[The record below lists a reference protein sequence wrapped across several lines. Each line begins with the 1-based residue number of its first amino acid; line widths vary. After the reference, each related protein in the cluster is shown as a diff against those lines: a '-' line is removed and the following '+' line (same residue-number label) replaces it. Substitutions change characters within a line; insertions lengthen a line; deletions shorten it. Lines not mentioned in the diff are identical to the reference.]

1 MLQTASGRSEINV
14 GQPQT
19 ERRPRRVS
27 YAVNFLSF
35 FFFSDC
41 RMMCYFFDLEIY
53 TQSIEKSRT
62 SVGFSCL

>member
-1 MLQTASGRSEINV
+1 MSGYQRVVMLQTASGRSEINV

-35 FFFSDC
+35 FFF
-41 RMMCYFFDLEIY
+41 FQTVE
-53 TQSIEKSRT
+53 
-62 SVGFSCL
+62 